1 MEAFKFLE
9 LTDLSKVSLVDK
21 FKTLFET
28 GSLTV
33 ESTALGMSIMSFIVC
48 WYFHLCYSWDERSS
62 DLLEAVGC
70 ASLSSCIFSPSE
82 GALLS
87 ESESA
92 SELLSSSESLPLLRS
107 DPLSESELD

>member
-1 MEAFKFLE
+1 
-9 LTDLSKVSLVDK
+9 
-21 FKTLFET
+21 
-28 GSLTV
+28 
-33 ESTALGMSIMSFIVC
+33 MSFIVC

-87 ESESA
+87 ESESV
-92 SELLSSSESLPLLRS
+92 SELLPSSESLPLLRS
-107 DPLSESELD
+107 DPLSELELD